1 MSLATIAA
9 AVQTTLDAITGIHNV
24 EIEEPIEFDAA
35 EAESSRKH
43 NDRVHF
49 WSVKVDAIESDG
61 GVGFVELRRR
71 VTIEGFI
78 GIARDHP
85 NDGTVSDVSAKAL
98 LALVDSTFTDPDN
111 RTLGGVVLDGYDYRP
126 GPVTR
131 VTRNVG
137 QEPHEC
143 HRLPFTFTV
152 AEDA

>member
-1 MSLATIAA
+1 MSLSTISA
-9 AVQTTLDAITGIHNV
+9 AVSTILDAITGVHNV
-24 EIEEPIEFDAA
+24 EIEEPNAFDSEGA
-35 EAESSRKH
+35 EVDRKH
-43 NDRVHF
+43 NGRVHF
-49 WSVKVDAIESDG
+49 WTIKVDPIESDG

-71 VTIEGFI
+71 VSIDGFI
-78 GIARDHP
+78 GIARDAP
-85 NDGTVSDVSAKAL
+85 NDGTVSDIAAKAL

-111 RTLGGVVLDGYDYRP
+111 RTLSGVVLDGFDYRP